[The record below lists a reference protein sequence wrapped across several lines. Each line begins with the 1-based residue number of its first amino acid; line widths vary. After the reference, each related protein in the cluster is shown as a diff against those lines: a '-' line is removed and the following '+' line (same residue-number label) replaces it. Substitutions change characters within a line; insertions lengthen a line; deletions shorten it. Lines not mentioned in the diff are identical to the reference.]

1 MFLIFFIFFIFFNTL
16 ASIVGLLMCPF
27 PSDVALLSSS
37 WLEPKSL
44 GKMETFIVNILL
56 EKLSTSPRFFISF
69 FSFAIFKQNPYL

>member
-1 MFLIFFIFFIFFNTL
+1 
-16 ASIVGLLMCPF
+16 
-27 PSDVALLSSS
+27 
-37 WLEPKSL
+37 LEPKGL